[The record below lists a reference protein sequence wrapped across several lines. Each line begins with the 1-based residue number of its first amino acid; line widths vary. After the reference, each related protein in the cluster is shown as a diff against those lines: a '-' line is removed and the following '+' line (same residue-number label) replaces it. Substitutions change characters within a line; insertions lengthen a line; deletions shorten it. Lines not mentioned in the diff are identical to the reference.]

1 MKIAFPLG
9 NKDIEYQSD
18 LFKEQNTTSSLLVF
32 LHFLKN
38 MKQYLLWIWLLV
50 AISTGTWYVAT
61 QRSMLWRISVV
72 SLLIGYILIRH
83 QWHHEQHLVIDLID
97 RYGLFVVILYTLRLV
112 AGFLTIGWSGWSILV
127 ALILIVIAISYN
139 QYINTY
145 QWIPIGHRSMDSTD
159 VTTIISVYV
168 AYVYVLQHQY
178 TLESHQLYL
187 MAALIWGG
195 CFVVAWILLARKQGS
210 IIHQMMSWVRST
222 ALLIS
227 LLWRWRH
234 HYQSTVVQTVSTICT
249 PSQHHAIYI
258 DSPNITSYYQRI
270 CDTISQ

>member
-1 MKIAFPLG
+1 
-9 NKDIEYQSD
+9 
-18 LFKEQNTTSSLLVF
+18 
-32 LHFLKN
+32 
-38 MKQYLLWIWLLV
+38 MKQYIVGIWLLLGV
-50 AISTGTWYVAT
+50 STGTWYVVT
-61 QRSMLWRISVV
+61 QWSLLWRINVM

-83 QWHHEQHLVIDLID
+83 QWQYEQHLVIDLID

-112 AGFLTIGWSGWSILV
+112 AGFLTIWWGGWSILV

-145 QWIPIGHRSMDSTD
+145 QWIPIGHRSMDSID

-210 IIHQMMSWVRST
+210 ILHQMISWVRSI
-222 ALLIS
+222 AILIS
-227 LLWRWRH
+227 LLWRWRQQ
-234 HYQSTVVQTVSTICT
+234 YQYTVVQTIPTIC
-249 PSQHHAIYI
+249 PPHQHHAIYI
-258 DSPNITSYYQRI
+258 DSPDITSYYQHI
-270 CDTISQ
+270 CNTVSQ